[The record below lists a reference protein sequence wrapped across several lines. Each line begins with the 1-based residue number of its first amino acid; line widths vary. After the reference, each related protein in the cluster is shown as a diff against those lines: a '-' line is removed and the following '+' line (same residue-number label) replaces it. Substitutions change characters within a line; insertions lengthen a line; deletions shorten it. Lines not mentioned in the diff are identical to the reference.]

1 MSKPENNSDIKVIK
15 TASCDTLS
23 GKSKLTYQI
32 GCTPD
37 KQIHLRISKNSG
49 GGFFSGEFVSF
60 DAILDELEKLP
71 KDTGISS
78 YYLAHLFK
86 GKSVNTPS
94 FHLAALKHLKLIRPL
109 PNNKRHHELVDPKPF
124 LEQIEK
130 LISAKGATR
139 KTPT

>member
-1 MSKPENNSDIKVIK
+1 MS
-15 TASCDTLS
+15 L
-23 GKSKLTYQI
+23 
-32 GCTPD
+32 
-37 KQIHLRISKNSG
+37 
-49 GGFFSGEFVSF
+49 
-60 DAILDELEKLP
+60 DAVLDALKKLP

-124 LEQIEK
+124 LEQMDK
-130 LISAKGATR
+130 LTSSKSTAR
-139 KTPT
+139 KTSTKKTGGRTGVRKKAASRRKQTAA